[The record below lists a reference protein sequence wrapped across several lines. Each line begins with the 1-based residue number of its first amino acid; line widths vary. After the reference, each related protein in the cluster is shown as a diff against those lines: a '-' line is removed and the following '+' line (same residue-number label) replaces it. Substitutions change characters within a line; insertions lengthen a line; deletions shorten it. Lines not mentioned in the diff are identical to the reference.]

1 MQDFTVHQIIT
12 IKERVKRICPFSRE
26 VAPVKCLQTKDKL
39 FNWRSGHPA
48 GEPIV
53 AEVLPR
59 HIPVFEMRTKT
70 SECSP
75 RHQNYRKCR
84 SRMTRP
90 SSRTARTRSKR
101 ALTPRTARLLSQSPR
116 RGRGQPCAVTLTHRH
131 REDISTR
138 ARDYAEREQQVMCP
152 NVLDISQPSN

>member
-1 MQDFTVHQIIT
+1 MQDFTIYQIIT
-12 IKERVKRICPFSRE
+12 FKERVKRICPFSRK
-26 VAPVKCLQTKDKL
+26 VAPVKCLHTKDKL

-48 GEPIV
+48 GAPIV
-53 AEVLPR
+53 AVALPIP
-59 HIPVFEMRTKT
+59 IPVIEIRAET
-70 SECSP
+70 SEFSP
-75 RHQNYRKCR
+75 NQNYRKCR

-116 RGRGQPCAVTLTHRH
+116 RGRGQPCTVTLTHRH

-138 ARDYAEREQQVMCP
+138 AKDYAERKQQVMCP